1 MNIKNNTKKLLA
13 SLLIAISFVPFG
25 FKINEAFQNNFTTTF
40 ASPSSTIIDHQG
52 VDFVKLGNNVYVKK
66 SLYDQNPNSYNS
78 NAISQVIEN
87 AKRLVKEKVGLD
99 YSENARIYIVDD
111 NSTKFLKKGE
121 YAKTYFDENKPK
133 IYIKN
138 IWFFEKGSFT
148 LAHEEI
154 HADIFKKLG
163 KYYGNLLPSF
173 NEGIAT
179 QADPKDHYNRDGKW
193 FSTEELKKLYLA
205 EEYPA
210 DNNENLKFYLI
221 HQTLVSLW
229 IKEQGVVV
237 IKKFI
242 DLINSGMSSKEAFS
256 SLGGDRAFDKLQK
269 MAR

>member
-25 FKINEAFQNNFTTTF
+25 LKINEAIQNNYFTF
-40 ASPSSTIIDHQG
+40 ASSSSNIINHQG
-52 VDFVKLGNNVYVKK
+52 VDFVNLGNNVYVEK

-99 YSENARIYIVDD
+99 YNINVPIYIVDD
-111 NSTKFLKKGE
+111 NSTKLLKEREAAITRTKGTE
-121 YAKTYFDENKPK
+121 QSICIK
-133 IYIKN
+133 INY
-138 IWFFEKGSFT
+138 FFEKGSTT
-148 LAHEEI
+148 LAHEMI
-154 HADIFKKLG
+154 HAIISFLLATNYFK
-163 KYYGNLLPSF
+163 LLAGL

-179 QADPKDHYNRDGKW
+179 QADPESNYGKS
-193 FSTEELKKLYLA
+193 FTKEESKKLYLA
-205 EEYPA
+205 KEYPA